1 MKILDKIILQPTNS
15 LTRKLE
21 LSTKEVEFRSK
32 PYILMLI
39 FSYLKKYLF
48 LKLFDNL
55 QIIVMNPTM

>member
-1 MKILDKIILQPTNS
+1 MTILDKIILHITNS
-15 LTRKLE
+15 PTRKLE
-21 LSTKEVEFRSK
+21 LGRKEVEFLSK

>member
-39 FSYLKKYLF
+39 FSYLKKVF
-48 LKLFDNL
+48 IF
-55 QIIVMNPTM
+55 IIVMNPTM